1 MNKISVGQ
9 FTRSTPRVIIARRA
23 WWKLTIAR
31 WALRLALW
39 GLR

>member
-1 MNKISVGQ
+1 MNQPVGLH
-9 FTRSTPRVIIARRA
+9 TRSTRRVIIARRA

-39 GLR
+39 GMR